1 MEKSS
6 PARQIP
12 EKFSLSDPALNP
24 AASYESQT
32 FDAKLYSHWGRLTWW
47 GENGATHGKVS
58 FYVRSGNTASPEK
71 NWSPWAGPYTNA
83 SGDNVSAP
91 PARFVQWKAVFV
103 DGASGSGDI
112 PDVSWVTIAYQP
124 ENVAPVIDDVVI
136 QDPNVRI
143 QGFPSL
149 ASAPGNA
156 MPVQLKMPQRQN
168 VTMFP
173 LITTTPDANAAKAA
187 KAEIP
192 PQGFE
197 EKGYASVVW
206 QAHDDNDDD
215 LLFSVYYRPESET
228 TWRLLKDKLTQRY
241 YSWDTS
247 TMPDGPYYLKIVAS
261 DLPSNPPAMS
271 LSSELASDRF
281 EIENTA
287 PRIEALRAEGT
298 PGGAKVTFDGIS
310 SSIAI
315 DHARYSVDAGEWYI
329 VFPVGLLSDAP
340 KESYSFTVSGLAPG
354 GHTVA
359 VQISDRFDNTSVA
372 KVNFTVPAAR

>member
-1 MEKSS
+1 M
-6 PARQIP
+6 
-12 EKFSLSDPALNP
+12 
-24 AASYESQT
+24 
-32 FDAKLYSHWGRLTWW
+32 
-47 GENGATHGKVS
+47 
-58 FYVRSGNTASPEK
+58 
-71 NWSPWAGPYTNA
+71 
-83 SGDNVSAP
+83 
-91 PARFVQWKAVFV
+91 
-103 DGASGSGDI
+103 
-112 PDVSWVTIAYQP
+112 
-124 ENVAPVIDDVVI
+124 IDDVVI

-298 PGGAKVTFDGIS
+298 PSGAKVTFDGIS

-354 GHTVA
+354 GHTIA